1 MYKDYCVHM
10 QGPKDMVELEQAVK
24 LIADGKQ
31 CRTKQLMEKIEM
43 DVNEQEKFLKQQHD
57 MLRQSLKGF
66 RDILSRIVVLRNVA
80 KVLRFDPDP
89 VMGADAEANGL

>member
-1 MYKDYCVHM
+1 
-10 QGPKDMVELEQAVK
+10 
-24 LIADGKQ
+24 
-31 CRTKQLMEKIEM
+31 
-43 DVNEQEKFLKQQHD
+43 

-89 VMGADAEANGL
+89 VVGADVEANGL

>member
-1 MYKDYCVHM
+1 
-10 QGPKDMVELEQAVK
+10 
-24 LIADGKQ
+24 
-31 CRTKQLMEKIEM
+31 M
-43 DVNEQEKFLKQQHD
+43 DVNEQERFLKQQHD